1 MHYLFSYST
10 KSYGSHEHD
19 PYDSESHRGSKRSL
33 HNAEEKKD
41 PSKEDVEIDPHGVWD
56 FRLWYQAITII
67 DLSNTWYDF

>member
-1 MHYLFSYST
+1 LITYFVYCFNST

-41 PSKEDVEIDPHGVWD
+41 PSKEDVETNQNGV
-56 FRLWYQAITII
+56 
-67 DLSNTWYDF
+67 

>member
-1 MHYLFSYST
+1 LITYCVYCFNST

-41 PSKEDVEIDPHGVWD
+41 PSKEDVETNQNGVQC
-56 FRLWYQAITII
+56 LAA
-67 DLSNTWYDF
+67 

>member
-1 MHYLFSYST
+1 MCILIYETLIKKCVYFLNST

-41 PSKEDVEIDPHGVWD
+41 PSKEDVETNQNGM
-56 FRLWYQAITII
+56 
-67 DLSNTWYDF
+67 